1 MGRHLR
7 LSAPPIP
14 KAAPSEVVPFCIML
28 RSRSGKSKKSAEHEP
43 RGAMVGCV
51 SKISLFDLKLEKK
64 KKKFSQHLF
73 FSSLFY
79 IHTRQLVFFLMDAPR
94 FLNKNEY

>member
-1 MGRHLR
+1 
-7 LSAPPIP
+7 
-14 KAAPSEVVPFCIML
+14 
-28 RSRSGKSKKSAEHEP
+28 
-43 RGAMVGCV
+43 MVGCV
-51 SKISLFDLKLEKK
+51 CKISLFDLKLEK